1 MDNEKNSQGER
12 NLKKSFF
19 KAIKSFGSTLP
30 MLISIVLLIGIFKTF
45 VTPEMTST
53 VFTGNLLSDS
63 LLGAGIGSISAGN
76 PITSYIIGG
85 ELINEG
91 VSLIAVTAFMVSW
104 VTVGFIQFPAEA
116 KILGKKFAITRNL
129 LSFIFSILIA
139 LATVFTLE
147 AFL

>member
-1 MDNEKNSQGER
+1 MDNEKNSQAER

-19 KAIKSFGSTLP
+19 KALKSFGSTLP
-30 MLISIVLLIGIFKTF
+30 MLLSIVLLIGIFKTF
-45 VTPEMTST
+45 VTSEMIST
-53 VFTGNLLSDS
+53 VFTGNLLTDP
-63 LLGAGIGSISAGN
+63 LLGAGIGSVSAGN

-116 KILGKKFAITRNL
+116 KILGKKFAIIRNL
-129 LSFIFSILIA
+129 LNFIFSIIIS
-139 LATVFTLE
+139 LATVLTLE
-147 AFL
+147 AF

>member
-1 MDNEKNSQGER
+1 MNDKKGEQEER
-12 NLKKSFF
+12 DIKKSFF

-30 MLISIVLLIGIFKTF
+30 MLLSIVLLIGIFKTF
-45 VTPEMTST
+45 VTSEMIAT
-53 VFTGNLLSDS
+53 VFTGNIITDP
-63 LLGAGIGSISAGN
+63 LLGASIGSVSAGN

-116 KILGKKFAITRNL
+116 KILGKKFAIIRNL
-129 LSFIFSILIA
+129 LNFIFSIIIA
-139 LATVFTLE
+139 LATVITLE
-147 AFL
+147 VFL